1 MTDPALAI
9 VRRLYEDAR
18 VGDWEA
24 VAGSMSEDLVIHEAP
39 ALPYGGEWR
48 GRHALRDLYAH
59 VVGHWDA
66 PVIEQDALTSD
77 GDGNVV
83 ALVRLT
89 TTSRHSGERVTHRI
103 AEVNRVEQG
112 KVVEM
117 RIFYFDE
124 ALVLAELAVGAT

>member
-1 MTDPALAI
+1 MTDVALAI
-9 VRRLYEDAR
+9 VRRLYENAR

-24 VAGSMSEDLVIHEAP
+24 VAASMADDLVIHEAP

-48 GRHALRDLYAH
+48 GRHALRDLYTA
-59 VVGHWDA
+59 VVGHFDA

-77 GDGNVV
+77 GVGNVV

-89 TTSRHSGERVTHRI
+89 TTSRRSGERVVHRI
-103 AEVNRVEQG
+103 AEVNRVVQG

-124 ALVLAELAVGAT
+124 ALVLAELETPAV

>member
-1 MTDPALAI
+1 MTDTALAL

-24 VAGSMSEDLVIHEAP
+24 VASSMSDDLVIHEAP

-48 GRHALRDLYAH
+48 GRHALRDLYTA
-59 VVGHWDA
+59 VVGLWDA

-77 GDGNVV
+77 GDGNVGAV
-83 ALVRLT
+83 VRLT

>member
-1 MTDPALAI
+1 MTDVALEM
-9 VRRLYEDAR
+9 VRRLYQDAR
-18 VGDWEA
+18 VRDWEA
-24 VAGSMSEDLVIHEAP
+24 VAAVMSDRLVIHEAP

-48 GRHALRDLYAH
+48 GRYALRDLYTA
-59 VVGHWDA
+59 VVGYWDA

-103 AEVNRVEQG
+103 AEVNRVKQG
-112 KVVEM
+112 KVAEM

-124 ALVLAELAVGAT
+124 ALVLAELAAPVS